1 MVGIKFT
8 FISIEEI
15 PKTRRGKMFL
25 IFLLLMLFV
34 VGYTL
39 FNPSPFAITL
49 SVVMVAFT
57 VIVAFVT
64 GDEWETPRIKVLDV
78 NKSKNYVALHVK
90 NIGAEGEVTATVV
103 GKPEFKVRW
112 FKTTEDIKEAGGE
125 KEADLKRGSES
136 YVIIR
141 RKAVIGAGQ
150 RMSDFGLHHIT
161 LRFPETNQ
169 EFKYAFSIT
178 EKGIEDL
185 EF

>member
-1 MVGIKFT
+1 MRKDGWIKIFIPLIIASFLALGGISRWDYKGIDNLFLALWIGIPIAL
-8 FISIEEI
+8 FVIMLICIKYFSESEI
-15 PKTRRGKMFL
+15 PK
-25 IFLLLMLFV
+25 
-34 VGYTL
+34 
-39 FNPSPFAITL
+39 
-49 SVVMVAFT
+49 
-57 VIVAFVT
+57 
-64 GDEWETPRIKVLDV
+64 IKVLDV
-78 NKSKNYVALHVK
+78 NRSKNYFALHVK
-90 NIGAEGEVTATVV
+90 NVGAEGEVTATVV